1 MPSIGAITAPAFEG
15 SFRMNTAV
23 TSLPLKPAAP
33 AGAGP
38 RRWFGQVGASIWN
51 ALEATG
57 RARAQRHL
65 LEFADQ
71 CEALQPELAK
81 ELRAASRQGPLA

>member
-1 MPSIGAITAPAFEG
+1 
-15 SFRMNTAV
+15 MNTAV
-23 TSLPLKPAAP
+23 TSLPMTSAAAAAASTGAGLRRQFKQ
-33 AGAGP
+33 AGA
-38 RRWFGQVGASIWN
+38 AIWR
-51 ALEATG
+51 ALEAAG

-65 LEFADQ
+65 LAFADQ

>member
-1 MPSIGAITAPAFEG
+1 
-15 SFRMNTAV
+15 MNTAV
-23 TSLPLKPAAP
+23 TSLPLAP
-33 AGAGP
+33 AGDASVSAGAGL
-38 RRWFGQVGASIWN
+38 RHFFGQIGNSLWK

-65 LEFADQ
+65 LDFADR

-81 ELRAASRQGPLA
+81 ELRAATRQGPMV

>member
-1 MPSIGAITAPAFEG
+1 
-15 SFRMNTAV
+15 MNTAV

-33 AGAGP
+33 VGAGIG
-38 RRWFGQVGASIWN
+38 RWFNQLGSGIWH
-51 ALEATG
+51 ALEASG

-65 LEFADQ
+65 LDFANQ
-71 CEALQPELAK
+71 CEHLQPELAK

>member
-1 MPSIGAITAPAFEG
+1 
-15 SFRMNTAV
+15 MNTAV
-23 TSLPLKPAAP
+23 TSLPLKPAAQ
-33 AGAGP
+33 AGAGVL
-38 RRWFGQVGASIWN
+38 RWFRRVGTSVWL

-65 LEFADQ
+65 LDFADQ

>member
-1 MPSIGAITAPAFEG
+1 
-15 SFRMNTAV
+15 MNTAV
-23 TSLPLKPAAP
+23 TSLPLEPAAP
-33 AGAGP
+33 AGAGLT
-38 RRWFGQVGASIWN
+38 RWFGRVGAGIWR
-51 ALEATG
+51 ALEASG

-65 LEFADQ
+65 LDFADQ

>member
-1 MPSIGAITAPAFEG
+1 
-15 SFRMNTAV
+15 MNTAV
-23 TSLPLKPAAP
+23 TSLPLKPTASV
-33 AGAGP
+33 GAGV
-38 RRWFGQVGASIWN
+38 RGWLGRLGTSIWN

-65 LEFADQ
+65 LDFADQ

-81 ELRAASRQGPLA
+81 ELRAASLQGPLS